1 MLCLASCMDSVF
13 LPALPPLH
21 LVPSAQPIFSPRASV
36 ARCHLYLHL
45 SAVPQGE
52 GGGQGLGLPVSLL
65 LHQPWESRPPHLQPS
80 LGLSLRPAVPCVW
93 PGGWCTYNPTTQWPM
108 TTQAGI
114 YSENLSPNNRC
125 PQSKKETWWGLG
137 KKPKGST
144 ATSRGHLCQRQGE
157 SLNWRGAHKQV
168 PNVNIYLEPCK
179 KLPCHARPV
188 FLH

>member
-1 MLCLASCMDSVF
+1 MHGLSFPASAPS
-13 LPALPPLH
+13 PASGPQCPTHLLSQGFCGQMSPLPPSICCT
-21 LVPSAQPIFSPRASV
+21 P
-36 ARCHLYLHL
+36 
-45 SAVPQGE
+45 
-52 GGGQGLGLPVSLL
+52 GGGGWAGTGTPVSLL

-157 SLNWRGAHKQV
+157 SLNWRGAHMQV

-179 KLPCHARPV
+179 KPPCHARPV